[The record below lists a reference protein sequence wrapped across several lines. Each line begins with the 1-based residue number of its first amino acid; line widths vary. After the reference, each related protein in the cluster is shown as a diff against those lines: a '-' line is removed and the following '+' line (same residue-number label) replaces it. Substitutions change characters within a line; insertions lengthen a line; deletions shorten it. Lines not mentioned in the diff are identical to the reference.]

1 MKTHLL
7 KSFSALVVGIML
19 CPNLAAQQDPYVID
33 DFEGADKGWST
44 VACYHDIRDNEY
56 PDNAASTG
64 SKVLFTNRGVENP
77 DYSGAILNL
86 SEPITGYKYAH
97 LKMYRNNTAFPNL
110 KVSDSSPADLLPM
123 TRTAA
128 NKWQDVVFDI
138 SRYKD
143 MGISMIMVMV
153 DRTASLTEEAWV
165 LVDDV
170 VLSND
175 PAPRFVTE
183 LPAYNPVASLYCEKE
198 VTHFNIE
205 AETASKVL
213 LSVSNSGGASLS
225 VKVAAVD
232 ADLIDFLQAGG
243 VTVTNTDGEP
253 YLTVELPKTNVDASG
268 NITFDILWSKLSTPG
283 NWMLQGVTVPYYSSC
298 DVEISDTEKPVMVS
312 AELVGD
318 PTYSS
323 AALKLTATDN
333 ETVPVVKFI
342 ANDAANNIV
351 DKSLLADA
359 EGNVVIENLQPSTT
373 YNLVITAQDNV
384 GLISDNSKTV
394 TFTTADR
401 ESECSGDRGHF
412 APADAVKR
420 IHYEIVY
427 ANDNVTYT
435 ITPVDANNDVTFA
448 NIQINGAGYEMVLAD
463 DGKSASYSAPAS
475 VGAIQNILFVY
486 AVTGMPGNEM
496 TAESCSSSSAIYY
509 KVGDCSDLSG
519 LSSESS
525 VNESITVYPN
535 PVTDVLYIQS
545 ESAVS
550 RIIIRDMMGKEVKS
564 IKGYESR
571 VLVETG
577 NLAAG
582 NYILTIIRKD
592 GSVVTQKIIKL

>member
-1 MKTHLL
+1 MKTRLL

-19 CPNLAAQQDPYVID
+19 SPNLAAQDPYVID
-33 DFEGADKGWST
+33 DFEGANKGWAT
-44 VACYHDIRDNEY
+44 IECYQDIRNNEY
-56 PDNAASTG
+56 PDAAASTG
-64 SKVLFTNRGVENP
+64 SKVLFTNRGTGNP

-86 SEPITGYKYAH
+86 SEAVTGYRYAH

-143 MGISMIMVMV
+143 MGISMIMIMV
-153 DRTASLTEEAWV
+153 DRTASLEEEAWV
-165 LVDDV
+165 IVDDV

-175 PAPRFVTE
+175 PTPRFATE
-183 LPAYNPVASLYCEKE
+183 LPAYDPVASLYCEKE

-213 LSVSNSGGASLS
+213 LSISNSGGASLS
-225 VKVAAVD
+225 VTVAAVD
-232 ADLIDFLQAGG
+232 PNDPIDFLQAGG
-243 VTVTNTDGEP
+243 VMISNTEGEP
-253 YLTVELPKTNVDASG
+253 YLTVDVPKTNVDVSG
-268 NITFDILWSKLSTPG
+268 NISLDILWSKLSSGG

-298 DVEISDTEKPVMVS
+298 DVQISDTEKPVMVS
-312 AELVGD
+312 AELIGE

-323 AALKLTATDN
+323 VTLKLSATDN

-342 ANDAANNIV
+342 VNDADNNIV
-351 DKSLLADA
+351 DKALLSDA
-359 EGNVVIENLQPSTT
+359 EGNVVIEDLQPSTT

-384 GLISDNSKTV
+384 GLISDNSETV

-401 ESECSGDRGHF
+401 QSECSGDKGHF

-420 IHYEIVY
+420 IHYEITY
-427 ANDNVTYT
+427 SGGNVTYT
-435 ITPVDANNDVTFA
+435 ITPVDAANDVTFA
-448 NIQINGAGYEMVLAD
+448 NIQINGAGYEMTLAS

-475 VGAIQNILFVY
+475 EGSVQNILFVF

-496 TAESCSSSSAIYY
+496 TAENCFSASAIYY

-519 LSSESS
+519 LSDSSVSES
-525 VNESITVYPN
+525 IKVYPN
-535 PVTDVLYIQS
+535 PVADVLYVQS
-545 ESAVS
+545 ETVIS
-550 RIIIRDMMGKEVKS
+550 RIVIRDMMGKEVKS
-564 IKGYESR
+564 VNGYESQ
-571 VLVETG
+571 VLVNTG
-577 NLAAG
+577 SLTAG
-582 NYILTIIRKD
+582 NYILTIIGKE